1 MNWSVLPV
9 DKSVDNL
16 WISRPSLW
24 ITFCA
29 GKSYPQESP
38 SYPQKTPSYPQSYPQ
53 AELGDFAALPALL
66 RFRVEFSNI
75 SRKICCYL
83 YDYATYSINSNKVV

>member
-1 MNWSVLPV
+1 M

-24 ITFCA
+24 ITFCG

-38 SYPQKTPSYPQSYPQ
+38 SYPQETPSYPQSYPQ
-53 AELGDFAALPALL
+53 AASCDFAALPALL